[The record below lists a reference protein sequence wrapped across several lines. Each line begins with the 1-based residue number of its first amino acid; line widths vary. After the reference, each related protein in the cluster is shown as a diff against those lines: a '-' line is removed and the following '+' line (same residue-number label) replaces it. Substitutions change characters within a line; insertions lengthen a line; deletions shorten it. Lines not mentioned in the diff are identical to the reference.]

1 MFWHNL
7 KYEFRVTIRN
17 KDFIMWLMLFPI
29 VLGTLFKVAFG
40 SIYEKNDLFSA
51 IPVAVVKTAEN
62 PIYDGVLA
70 ALTEGDDAALSV
82 TFVNDEEAKELL
94 FGGKADGILYLGEK
108 AELSVAGSGMS
119 QTILKEITARIGV
132 YETVLADATATMD
145 PGKIEASLR
154 ALSAEINACREV
166 PFTEGNPDVYVQFF
180 YNLIGMVAICGS
192 MSGLH
197 VATNNQANQSALGAR
212 KNISPT
218 PKWINLS
225 ADLTG
230 SLVSQAVCM
239 VMSVTFIRFILRI
252 DLGRNLP
259 LLYAAAILSGCL
271 GVTLGFF
278 IGSIGRLKHEAK
290 SAISLSVSLFLCFLS
305 GLMVGNMKAILVEK
319 APWVNKINPV
329 AVMSDSYYCLNMY
342 SDYRRF
348 LEKVVVML
356 IYVAVFTVLG
366 ILFTRR
372 KKYAS
377 I

>member
-17 KDFIMWLMLFPI
+17 KDFLMWLMLFPI

-40 SIYEKNDLFSA
+40 NIYEKNDLFSA

-62 PIYDGVLA
+62 PIYDGVLT
-70 ALTEGDDAALSV
+70 ALTEGDDPALSV
-82 TFVNDEEAKELL
+82 TFVNEEVAKKLL
-94 FGGKADGILYLGEK
+94 FDGKADGILFLGEK
-108 AELSVAGSGMS
+108 AELNVAGSGMS

-132 YETVLADATATMD
+132 YETVLQDALATD
-145 PGKIEASLR
+145 PAKAEASIR
-154 ALSAEINACREV
+154 ALSADINACREV
-166 PFTEGNPDVYVQFF
+166 PLTEGNPDVYVQFF

-197 VATNNQANQSALGAR
+197 VATNNQANQSTLGAR

-225 ADLTG
+225 ADVTG
-230 SLVSQAVCM
+230 SLISQAVCM
-239 VMSVTFIRFILRI
+239 VISVTFIRFILGI

-271 GVTLGFF
+271 GVTFGFF
-278 IGSIGRLKHEAK
+278 IGSIGRLKHDAK
-290 SAISLSVSLFLCFLS
+290 SAISLSISLFLCFLS
-305 GLMVGNMKAILVEK
+305 GLMVGNIKAMIAEK

-348 LEKVVVML
+348 TEKIIVML
-356 IYVAVFTVLG
+356 IYIFAFTALG

>member
-1 MFWHNL
+1 
-7 KYEFRVTIRN
+7 
-17 KDFIMWLMLFPI
+17 MWLMLFPI

-82 TFVNDEEAKELL
+82 TFVNDEEAKKLL
-94 FGGKADGILYLGEK
+94 FDGKADGILYLGEK

-166 PFTEGNPDVYVQFF
+166 PFTEGNPNVYVQFF

-305 GLMVGNMKAILVEK
+305 GLMVGNMKAILAEK

-348 LEKVVVML
+348 LEKIVVML